1 MNERTLGNIEAKLDI
16 VIEQTKEIPT
26 LKEEIAVHNERIK
39 RLEKMVTWGGT
50 VLASITV
57 AFLIYYFKIG

>member
-39 RLEKMVTWGGT
+39 RLEKLVTWGGT

>member
-39 RLEKMVTWGGT
+39 RLEKFVTWGGT

>member
-1 MNERTLGNIEAKLDI
+1 MDERTLGNIEAKLDI

-39 RLEKMVTWGGT
+39 RLEKVVTWGGT

>member
-1 MNERTLGNIEAKLDI
+1 MDERTLGNIEAKLDI

>member
-1 MNERTLGNIEAKLDI
+1 MDERTLGNIEAKLDI

-39 RLEKMVTWGGT
+39 RLEKLVTWGGT

>member
-1 MNERTLGNIEAKLDI
+1 MDERTLGNIEAKLDI

-26 LKEEIAVHNERIK
+26 LKEEIAVHNERIR

-57 AFLIYYFKIG
+57 AFFIYYFKIG